1 MELATT
7 LLVQSTTFASG
18 VPFFKLSRRG
28 RALGSTPKPSAV
40 VHGTGSNLSQ
50 GLGNILVS
58 KLLYLSQA
66 ELDELVQSDVCCQS
80 SCASKRRR
88 AATKCCIS
96 LINPENSHFSAMVYF
111 LLVGNI

>member
-40 VHGTGSNLSQ
+40 VHGTGSSLSQ

-96 LINPENSHFSAMVYF
+96 LINPENFHFSAMVYF